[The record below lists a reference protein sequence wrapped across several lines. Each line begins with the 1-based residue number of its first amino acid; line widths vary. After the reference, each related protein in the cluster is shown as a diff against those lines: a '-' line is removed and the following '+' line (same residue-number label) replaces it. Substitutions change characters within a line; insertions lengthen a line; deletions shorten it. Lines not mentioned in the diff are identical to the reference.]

1 MGAGAQREEADRR
14 VAREAEVAAA
24 RAADKA
30 ARAAAAAE
38 YQEPD
43 WVQVHVS
50 PPGPSPPPMCQT
62 GEVSAAGIAAR
73 FQAAGLIQV

>member
-50 PPGPSPPPMCQT
+50 PPPLPPLPCAKQVRYLLL
-62 GEVSAAGIAAR
+62 VSLLAFR
-73 FQAAGLIQV
+73 QPV

>member
-1 MGAGAQREEADRR
+1 MGARAQREEADRR

-50 PPGPSPPPMCQT
+50 PPPSPPPMC
-62 GEVSAAGIAAR
+62 GGVSAAGIAAR

>member
-1 MGAGAQREEADRR
+1 MGAQREEADRR
-14 VAREAEVAAA
+14 VAREAEVAAT

-43 WVQVHVS
+43 WVQVHV
-50 PPGPSPPPMCQT
+50 PPPPPPPH
-62 GEVSAAGIAAR
+62 VSTRRQSGCAQIA
-73 FQAAGLIQV
+73 L